1 MSLHRGHWESLNDNE
16 DVKNFSQEIV
26 RHMINLLEDFI
37 DTDDRQLVERVIA
50 ILQDPDEYE
59 QQLYNIDEDDD
70 QFVNENE

>member
-1 MSLHRGHWESLNDNE
+1 MSFHRGHWESLNDNE

>member
-1 MSLHRGHWESLNDNE
+1 
-16 DVKNFSQEIV
+16 
-26 RHMINLLEDFI
+26 MINLLEDFI